1 MKLVS
6 TKEVL
11 HLTSIRCRSSLWR
24 AVKDGKFPAPKRLGA
39 NRNCW
44 ELAEIEAWADA
55 LPRRDYAPKGRKKF
69 SAHAPAAQLNAKPR
83 EQAQ

>member
-11 HLTSIRCRSSLWR
+11 ILTSIRCRSSLWR

-55 LPRRDYAPKGRKKF
+55 LPRRDYAPIGRKP
-69 SAHAPAAQLNAKPR
+69 SATYASVPQPSAKPWG
-83 EQAQ
+83 QAQ

>member
-11 HLTSIRCRSSLWR
+11 QLTSIRCRSSLWR

-55 LPRRDYAPKGRKKF
+55 LPRRDYAPKNRKQHLTLQVP
-69 SAHAPAAQLNAKPR
+69 SPQDAELR
-83 EQAQ
+83 GQAQ